1 MGSHSSKA
9 YPVFVPY
16 AVGYGY
22 RFYGS
27 TANEYTEDQFKQF
40 KNMFND
46 MNKDSLSK
54 KEFRNYWSTKPGF
67 EHIKPTDLD
76 ILVYIFFKFKIN

>member
-46 MNKDSLSK
+46 LTPNKNERLSK
-54 KEFRNYWSTKPGF
+54 HEFRNYWLTRPGF
-67 EHIKPTDLD
+67 KITLAEIDS
-76 ILVYIFFKFKIN
+76 LV